1 MQKKLIEE
9 EKKNNNKNKKD
20 TIEEDEKKGEKKE
33 AKIFISSEEEE
44 DEDPVIKKK
53 KEKKRK
59 EKENKEREKFW
70 RVGVICNGQIY
81 ELTKHILEILTK
93 IGYEWKTVE
102 SNYEFKCR
110 KKQKQSKNKN
120 APTIVPLHVR
130 LRIFSYCGDDPT
142 ENKENHDYLIDLSKI
157 CGSIMEFLEFSREL
171 ISSMQQAGIVV
182 FKYQ

>member
-9 EKKNNNKNKKD
+9 EKRNKINVVK
-20 TIEEDEKKGEKKE
+20 EEDEEKEKKE
-33 AKIFISSEEEE
+33 KEIFISSDEE
-44 DEDPVIKKK
+44 DEDPVIKKQ

-70 RVGVICNGQIY
+70 RVGIVCNGQIY
-81 ELTKHILEILTK
+81 ELTKHILGILNK
-93 IGYEWKTVE
+93 NGYEWKTIE

-110 KKQKQSKNKN
+110 KKTKNQTKNKSIY
-120 APTIVPLHVR
+120 TVIPLHIR
-130 LRIFSYCGDDPT
+130 LRIFSYCGDDTT

-171 ISSMQQAGIVV
+171 ISSMQQAGLVV
-182 FKYQ
+182 VKY